1 MWLLLAISVVVRAAG
16 VLRPQARVAPDS
28 GSCRTDVRVEGTGP
42 SSEFAVTETA
52 DGLLIPVQVAGRPDT
67 LWLLFDSGAGHTVL
81 DRNVARRLD
90 LRATS
95 QGTISGVGTG
105 ATAVDIVSR
114 VALSLPGV
122 RIEHVDL
129 RLAAIPGPTHS
140 RRPYTDGI
148 IGYDLLCRAVVTI
161 DYRRRRITVTT
172 PTGFRPPLRADVL
185 PLTIRRG
192 WSFVR
197 GTIKVP
203 GSFPSKTSSSSTR
216 VRWTSSIIRSSENP
230 RVSCGRRER
239 VPVGSASHSPES
251 SVRTNGS
258 GSDTPQLRTRS
269 RHAAPEVRK

>member
-1 MWLLLAISVVVRAAG
+1 SCARAHSCSCSTSPPRRSTLKPSTPCSTATQQRRAGAARTPRASPHPTAASPSSSPTGSAPCAWPTSSWCCAAHGWSRRARTRRSWRRAGTTRSCTASRPRRIDEQEGFTVSMWLLLAISVVVRAAG

-42 SSEFAVTETA
+42 SSAFAVTETA

-129 RLAAIPGPTHS
+129 ALAAIPGPTHS
-140 RRPYTDGI
+140 RRPYT
-148 IGYDLLCRAVVTI
+148 
-161 DYRRRRITVTT
+161 
-172 PTGFRPPLRADVL
+172 
-185 PLTIRRG
+185 
-192 WSFVR
+192 
-197 GTIKVP
+197 
-203 GSFPSKTSSSSTR
+203 
-216 VRWTSSIIRSSENP
+216 
-230 RVSCGRRER
+230 
-239 VPVGSASHSPES
+239 
-251 SVRTNGS
+251 
-258 GSDTPQLRTRS
+258 
-269 RHAAPEVRK
+269 